1 LRAAAGDGREKE
13 GGTAVRVVIVE
24 DSAILAEGLE
34 LLLTSSGLEV
44 AAVTGDAESFLAA
57 VAEHRPDAAVVDVR
71 LPPSFTDEGVHA
83 ALTARRIVPAL
94 PVLVFSQY
102 VERVYAR
109 DLLSDGA
116 GGVGYLLKDR
126 VARVDDFL
134 DALHRVAGGGT
145 ALDPEVVSQ
154 LLTRRSDPL
163 SGLTPREREVLELMA
178 QGLGNT
184 EIATR
189 LVVTERAVHKH
200 IGNIFAKLGLA
211 PDDGGH
217 RRVRAVLAYLD
228 A

>member
-1 LRAAAGDGREKE
+1 M
-13 GGTAVRVVIVE
+13 RVVIVE

-83 ALTARRIVPAL
+83 ALAARRIVPAL

-134 DALHRVAGGGT
+134 DALRRVAGGGT

-163 SGLTPREREVLELMA
+163 GGLTPREREVLELMA

-184 EIATR
+184 EIAAR

-200 IGNIFAKLGLA
+200 VGNIFAKLGLA